1 MHLEHCECVVTSSY
15 VILHSVIYHRSE
27 AFAAQLYLHSSEV
40 HSVLT
45 GQERNHRVIYV
56 RKDLKII
63 ESHRKETAV
72 EEKALCIPVQIESM
86 LPILT
91 FFSMKLPFTWKI
103 RH

>member
-1 MHLEHCECVVTSSY
+1 MGKTSGLMQLSC
-15 VILHSVIYHRSE
+15 IYT
-27 AFAAQLYLHSSEV
+27 AVEV

-56 RKDLKII
+56 RKDFKII
-63 ESHRKETAV
+63 ESHHKETAV
-72 EEKALCIPVQIESM
+72 EEKALCIPVQVESA